1 VKKAL
6 AISDYTYATA
16 TELVAALA
24 KRRVSSVELTQ
35 AAIVRIE
42 RYDDKINAVC
52 VRDFDRSLVAAR
64 GADERRRRGEATPLL
79 GIPMTVKE
87 SFNVAGLPT
96 TWGIPHFK
104 GFMATEDALAVARV
118 RSAGAVLLGKTNI
131 PLGLGDLQSYNSIYG
146 TTNNPWDLKR
156 TPGDRLAVR
165 QRLWP
170 RVTVPCR

>member
-6 AISDYTYATA
+6 AVSDYTYATA
-16 TELVAALA
+16 TELTVALA
-24 KRRVSSVELTQ
+24 ERRASSVELTQ
-35 AAIVRIE
+35 AAIARIQ

-64 GADERRRRGEATPLL
+64 AADERRGRGETAPLL

-96 TWGIPHFK
+96 TWGIPPFK
-104 GFMATEDALAVARV
+104 DFRAMEDALAVARV
-118 RSAGAVLLGKTNI
+118 KSAGAVVLGKTNV

-156 TPGDRLAVR
+156 TPGGHLAVR
-165 QRLWP
+165 QRL
-170 RVTVPCR
+170 